1 MELQSADFVD
11 DLLQQSRLIENLTLD
26 IINTEETKKIF
37 MKRVRIAIEQT
48 DMCHHFSMVSKMSEI
63 VQQQNDSFNISSH
76 SIPNT
81 NSENFD
87 LEKLL
92 KQSHQLSRTM
102 LHNTSLASMDSFQQ
116 SSVPKLRLL
125 GPGDLDSVLNTILHA
140 AGCHN

>member
-1 MELQSADFVD
+1 MELQSADFVE

-26 IINTEETKKIF
+26 IINTEESKKTF

-48 DMCHHFSMVSKMSEI
+48 DMCHHFAMVSKMSEI

-81 NSENFD
+81 NSENVD

-116 SSVPKLRLL
+116 YSVPKLRLL

-140 AGCHN
+140 AGCQN